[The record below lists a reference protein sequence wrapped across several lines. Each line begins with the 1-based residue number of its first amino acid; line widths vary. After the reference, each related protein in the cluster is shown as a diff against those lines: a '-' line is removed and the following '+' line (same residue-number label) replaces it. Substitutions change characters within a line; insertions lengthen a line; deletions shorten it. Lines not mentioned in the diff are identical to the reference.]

1 MSDFHN
7 DCKRQLVTAAG
18 SLFDAPGAP
27 RGLEIRRPRRMP
39 LLAIIAL
46 AALALA
52 AAAFGATQIIGF
64 GAPVTPAHAPGREQ
78 PSRTTG
84 VGLPVA
90 NGEGSPAS
98 AQPLAI
104 SVPDPGGGLPWGM
117 RIVRTSRGLLCPQV
131 GRLLDG
137 RLGVLGQDGEFKDDG
152 LFHELPASAL
162 EPNTCI
168 TPSAWSMLSDVG
180 VPAAGALQSP
190 TTSCLAPW
198 LRVRPPG
205 APRCPGGDERL
216 IGFGLLGPHAVSVS
230 YMTDGRLHTV
240 ATAGRLGAYLVVLP
254 VPAKLA
260 HNVPVLGGKGGLL
273 GGFPIG
279 AGAGEVVSRLTFRF
293 DGRLC
298 QTGFDR
304 RPDGPP
310 QCTTQLAAQRRLVP
324 RIPRNLHT
332 PVALHAHRA
341 PGGYELELAFTAP
354 AAVRN
359 ASIAYSVQITRPS
372 SPACGRGGVWG
383 QSIERDIARGQT
395 LHVSEFVPQPPGCHG
410 VVEGQ
415 VLLAAQNGALP
426 LLNSRAEAIGRFAF
440 DLR

>member
-7 DCKRQLVTAAG
+7 DYKRQLVTAAG
-18 SLFDAPGAP
+18 SLFGAP
-27 RGLEIRRPRRMP
+27 RAPRELEIRRPRRMP

-46 AALALA
+46 GALLLA

-64 GAPVTPAHAPGREQ
+64 GAPVTPAHAPGRER
-78 PSRTTG
+78 PSRTAG
-84 VGLPVA
+84 VGLPAA

-104 SVPDPGGGLPWGM
+104 SVPDPAGGLPWGM
-117 RIVRTSRGLLCPQV
+117 RIVRTTRGLLCPQV

-137 RLGVLGQDGEFKDDG
+137 RLGVLGQDGEFDDDE

-198 LRVRPPG
+198 LSARPSS
-205 APRCPGGDERL
+205 APRCPARDERL
-216 IGFGLLGPHAVSVS
+216 IGFGVLGPHAVSVS
-230 YMTDGRLHTV
+230 YMAHGRLRTV
-240 ATAGRLGAYLVVLP
+240 ATAGRLGAYLIVLP
-254 VPAKLA
+254 VPSKLA
-260 HNVPVLGGKGGLL
+260 HNFPVLGGKGGLL

-279 AGAGEVVSRLTFRF
+279 AGRGEVVSRLMFRF
-293 DGRLC
+293 HGRLC

-304 RPDGPP
+304 QPGGPP
-310 QCTTQLAAQRRLVP
+310 QCTTQPAAQRMLAPKVP
-324 RIPRNLHT
+324 HDLHT
-332 PVALHAHRA
+332 RVALQARSVS
-341 PGGYELELAFTAP
+341 GGYELELTFTAP

-359 ASIAYSVQITRPS
+359 ASIAYGVQVTRPS
-372 SPACGRGGVWG
+372 SPACGRGGIWG
-383 QSIERDIARGQT
+383 QSIERDIARGQR

-410 VVEGQ
+410 VVEGR
-415 VLLAAQNGALP
+415 VLLAAQNRSLP
-426 LLNSRAEAIGRFAF
+426 VLDSRAETVGRFTFAM
-440 DLR
+440 R